1 MLADEWKRPVS
12 ALLALLNRLLRRAPD
27 RAGAFADAAR
37 EVGPLLRRQPRAET
51 VDVEDIVGSVGR
63 ARELGRD
70 FRPRRGARRREDDQR
85 LARIERAMKRGDP
98 LPMVSLYRLGGHYY
112 VVDGHHRLAAALRIG
127 AVAMDAMVTEFVPL
141 SRAFPAAA

>member
-1 MLADEWKRPVS
+1 
-12 ALLALLNRLLRRAPD
+12 LLALLKRPVRRAPD
-27 RAGAFADAAR
+27 RTRAFADAAR
-37 EVGPLLRRQPRAET
+37 EVGPLVQRQPRTET

-63 ARELGRD
+63 AQELGRD
-70 FRPRRGARRREDDQR
+70 FRPRRSARRREDDQR

-127 AVAMDAMVTEFVPL
+127 AVAMDAMVTEFVPVG
-141 SRAFPAAA
+141 RALPAAA